1 MTTIRITWRTETR
14 HTATVTMQRLADLL
28 GRSVAEVQARTRDV
42 ADALTDHAL
51 TVLEDAGGTS
61 DDAETTR
68 FGLAI
73 DGAPLPGSQ
82 RVNRYDER
90 DIGAVL
96 NAVADDVL
104 DVTDAG
110 DEGLRDAINLMV
122 NAALTYLRHGWR
134 DHDPAAAPPTA
145 GRRRRQRLR
154 RRPGHHHRLD
164 PGGCAMTGTA
174 AHPPDLWPSAGSV
187 R

>member
-28 GRSVAEVQARTRDV
+28 GRSVAEVQARTRDL
-42 ADALTDHAL
+42 ADAFTDHAL
-51 TVLEDAGGTS
+51 TVLEDASGTS
-61 DDAETTR
+61 EHAETTR

-73 DGAPLPGSQ
+73 DGAPLPGHQ
-82 RVNRYDER
+82 RANTYDER

-96 NAVADDVL
+96 NAVADDIL

-134 DHDPAAAPPTA
+134 DHDPAAA
-145 GRRRRQRLR
+145 RQRL
-154 RRPGHHHRLD
+154 GDVADSDYDDDNHLD
-164 PGGCAMTGTA
+164 TIIG
-174 AHPPDLWPSAGSV
+174 WIQAGV